1 MSNCKHTN
9 RAVLTAVCEDG
20 LFVIKKKKS
29 ENGHP
34 GCLFEVCVSCS
45 VIPPEA
51 NVFVRKENVSTHC
64 VSSNFVPFGP
74 SGTAILLKN
83 RDVTFCYDKEA
94 EQFYAHL
101 PGCGLK
107 SRMTE
112 HAQISVAIRNKMA
125 NRNSKISALDVLRDS
140 RFPKNEKDQLE
151 ILRMSEEARMEW
163 ERKAQRIRDR
173 QTERYRRLRQQ
184 RSPEKKRKID
194 DTSDNCVSDIFDKDI
209 IIKEEPEDN

>member
-1 MSNCKHTN
+1 
-9 RAVLTAVCEDG
+9 
-20 LFVIKKKKS
+20 VIKKKKS

-34 GCLFEVCVSCS
+34 ASLFEVCVSCS

-51 NVFVRKENVSTHC
+51 NVFVRKENVDKHC
-64 VSSNFVPFGP
+64 RSSNFVPFGP

-151 ILRMSEEARMEW
+151 ILRMSEEARMEL

-173 QTERYRRLRQQ
+173 QNERYRRLRQE

-209 IIKEEPEDN
+209 IIKQEQEDN